1 MATIQE
7 LEDGL
12 RKAHAAGNTE
22 HARRF
27 ADAIRKQR
35 TQQGGDP
42 GAAYD
47 RAASRAYAGTG
58 TDQYGRKAAP
68 ARVEP
73 APKSRT
79 IGDRYDSYIS
89 GVGKSMRDTGVG
101 LKQLLSEGLEDRV
114 DAVWNVMG
122 RPGADKGDPIGEL
135 RQYNERSRQE
145 EARLRASLPGM
156 AEDPEFAFGNVV
168 GTLGQLFTPGAA
180 LRGTA
185 AGRAALPA
193 TIKGNTLQGMALGTV
208 QPVAEQG
215 ERAVNQAVGGLAGLA
230 GAAVPKALGAGYSAL
245 SRLLGGQTLTGAERR
260 AAMAIQEIASN
271 PGALSTPAPSAV
283 PGVTRSLAQET
294 TDPGVIALERV
305 QRGRNPQAFSGND
318 TNNNS
323 ARMAVLQR
331 IAGSDGDMA
340 AAEAARGSAG
350 ASARQEAMQAGP
362 VDVSKTIQ
370 VLDDA
375 IAGQQGRPDIQNALR
390 SVRSLLARDV
400 EGAPGLTTTIPEDRI
415 GVLDNVRMTMGDM
428 LSGKW
433 SQDTNKALAGSRE
446 LIGVRDSLNSEIG
459 AQVPA
464 FTEYLN
470 AYRSMSQPINRMQ
483 VGRQLID
490 RSTAANPADA
500 VGTPLLQAARYG
512 NAFSDLDAIAAS
524 ATGFKK
530 ARADQILGADDFAA
544 LKAID
549 DDMTRIAI
557 ANRSPQV
564 GSQTDANKYVGD
576 QMADEVIQGVLKDVP
591 FARIFANRASE
602 QTQQKLAYLLANPAE
617 YRRVAAALPTKQR
630 ELLSKALLQ
639 LSARPAAAAP
649 ALAE

>member
-7 LEDGL
+7 LEEGL
-12 RKAHAAGNTE
+12 RKAHAAGNAE

-35 TQQGGDP
+35 AQQGGDP
-42 GAAYD
+42 GVAYE

-68 ARVEP
+68 ARP
-73 APKSRT
+73 DAAPESRT
-79 IGDRYDSYIS
+79 MGDRYNSYLA

-101 LKQLLSEGLEDRV
+101 LKQLLSEGLESRADS
-114 DAVWNVMG
+114 VWNLMG
-122 RPGADKGDPIGEL
+122 RPGAEKGDPIGKL
-135 RQYNERSRQE
+135 RAYNRRGREE
-145 EARLRASLPGM
+145 EARLRATMPSM
-156 AEDPEFAFGNVV
+156 SEDPSFTFGNVV

-185 AGRAALPA
+185 AGRAALPT
-193 TIKGNTLQGMALGTV
+193 TITGNTLQGMALGTV

-215 ERAVNQAVGGLAGLA
+215 ERGINQAVGGLAGFAGTAIPKA
-230 GAAVPKALGAGYSAL
+230 GAGGYSAL
-245 SRLLGGQTLTGAERR
+245 ARLLGGQTVSSAERR
-260 AAMAIQEIASN
+260 AATAIRDIATSQSRL
-271 PGALSTPAPSAV
+271 ATPAPSAV
-283 PGVTRSLAQET
+283 PGVTRTLAQES

-305 QRGRNPQAFSGND
+305 QRGRNPQAFSGLD
-318 TNNNS
+318 TDNNA

-331 IAGSDGDMA
+331 IAGTEGDMA
-340 AAEAARGSAG
+340 AAESARGAAG
-350 ASARQEAMQAGP
+350 SSARNEAMQAGP
-362 VDVSKTIQ
+362 VDVSQTLR

-375 IAGQQGRPDIQNALR
+375 IAGQQGRPDIQNALL

-428 LSGKW
+428 LAGKW

-446 LIGVRDSLNSEIG
+446 LIGVRESLNNEIG

-464 FTEYLN
+464 FSDYLN
-470 AYRSMSQPINRMQ
+470 AYRQMSGPINRMQ
-483 VGRQLID
+483 VGRELID
-490 RSTAANPADA
+490 RSTAANPADV

-512 NAFSDLDAIAAS
+512 NAFGDLDAIAAS

-544 LKAID
+544 LKAVD
-549 DDMTRIAI
+549 DDMTRVAI

-564 GSQTDANKYVGD
+564 GSQTDANRYIGD

-602 QTQQKLAYLLANPAE
+602 QTQQKIAYLLANPSE

-630 ELLSKALLQ
+630 ELLHKALLQ